1 MQKMTKEGGTGK
13 LKISSLSRLGLP
25 RIRIEVYPNDQVY
38 QKVYEDK
45 TERVCNTDYERK
57 CETKVGLNKVEWS
70 NSTTILSF
78 VIFDKVKENCY
89 IVPDQK

>member
-1 MQKMTKEGGTGK
+1 MVSLLYLSELMQKMTKEGETVK

-25 RIRIEVYPNDQVY
+25 KIRSGVYAKDQVY

-57 CETKVGLNKVEWS
+57 CETKVGLNKVE
-70 NSTTILSF
+70 
-78 VIFDKVKENCY
+78 
-89 IVPDQK
+89 